1 MSQRRDMERELAR
14 SERLALIGGLAA
26 GVAHEINNPLGIIL
40 ANADYLLKRSAS
52 PQLEAIVRNVE
63 RASDITRRLLHLAV
77 DREREDAPLDMARA
91 CPGMSGLFAPP
102 AEKGGA
108 GAGTARTSA
117 ARGDRALLEQLLL
130 NLLLNALDSMKDE
143 GRLRIWGRL
152 SKNGDGGGV
161 TLAVE
166 DSGPGIPREN
176 LERIFDVFF
185 STKGARG
192 FGLGLFVARSI
203 GGASRRL
210 LWAESEE
217 GRGAVMMLEL
227 PAGGRAGN
235 ARESQTPSFR
245 GGSSMPYSSSL

>member
-1 MSQRRDMERELAR
+1 MK
-14 SERLALIGGLAA
+14 
-26 GVAHEINNPLGIIL
+26 
-40 ANADYLLKRSAS
+40 ADSAYGAVFQKTVTEEASLLPWR
-52 PQLEAIVRNVE
+52 
-63 RASDITRRLLHLAV
+63 
-77 DREREDAPLDMARA
+77 
-91 CPGMSGLFAPP
+91 
-102 AEKGGA
+102 
-108 GAGTARTSA
+108 TA
-117 ARGDRALLEQLLL
+117 
-130 NLLLNALDSMKDE
+130 
-143 GRLRIWGRL
+143 
-152 SKNGDGGGV
+152 
-161 TLAVE
+161 
-166 DSGPGIPREN
+166 REN

-203 GGASRRL
+203 AERHGGL